1 MGVLG
6 VAGIG
11 GDVGPNGELGEVV
24 NSGGGGFLLEL
35 RFGLGG
41 ASTPSPTTVVIVVV
55 APATSVF
62 TFATCGFTPNSDI
75 DKVTRAGSLKL
86 FIASAELPDVG
97 FVGEGGADPPF
108 FDPPNVA
115 ARRGG

>member
-41 ASTPSPTTVVIVVV
+41 ASTPSPTTVVVVV
-55 APATSVF
+55 AVAASVF
-62 TFATCGFTPNSDI
+62 TLATCGFTPNSDI

-86 FIASAELPDVG
+86 FIASAILPDVG
-97 FVGEGGADPPF
+97 FVGEGGNDPSF
-108 FDPPNVA
+108 FDPPTVA